1 MKSLSIDSRN
11 EQSPTCEVVHETNK
25 AHFRNLQPNRFL
37 PSVIPLHESNP
48 TAPHNL
54 TVAQLRH
61 LLPVSM
67 ADTLE

>member
-1 MKSLSIDSRN
+1 MLFMLYLATQSKISPKSITFPFVKRD
-11 EQSPTCEVVHETNK
+11 
-25 AHFRNLQPNRFL
+25 
-37 PSVIPLHESNP
+37 VIPLHESNP

-54 TVAQLRH
+54 TVAQLHH